1 MADEYQ
7 DADGNP
13 CTLDK
18 LCRKEPT
25 WAANRIRSAMAALA
39 RAEQAE
45 RTAADAQRRLE
56 EVRAVV
62 AAAEGVA
69 AWCWDM
75 GEPPNE
81 DMLASI
87 GEVETTLGALTP
99 ATRAW
104 ATGEP
109 SAPALDP
116 ADALALARAAMTW
129 SIAKGDGSRFID
141 THDAEPSAPA
151 LDTAE
156 VMPLVRAAI
165 ALSERDCFAED
176 VPGMTTLD
184 TAVDALSP
192 AWREAAAKG
201 GGR

>member
-1 MADEYQ
+1 M
-7 DADGNP
+7 
-13 CTLDK
+13 
-18 LCRKEPT
+18 
-25 WAANRIRSAMAALA
+25 
-39 RAEQAE
+39 
-45 RTAADAQRRLE
+45 ADAQRRLE

-87 GEVETTLGALTP
+87 GEGETTLGALTP

-109 SAPALDP
+109 SAPALDT

-151 LDTAE
+151 LDPAE
-156 VMPLVRAAI
+156 VLPLVRAAI

-184 TAVDALSP
+184 TAVDAIPP